1 MEIRI
6 ATRKSKLALWQSNYV
21 AKKLLATGK
30 ITSTSLVPISTRGDE
45 ILDKSLN
52 KIGGKGLFI
61 KELEVALKEGKAD
74 IAVHS
79 MKDLP
84 ANMPLEFCI
93 GSTLERA
100 NPADALIARNNINFD
115 LLPPGALVGT
125 SSLRRQAQ
133 IKAMRPDIRIEPL
146 RGNVETR
153 LKKLANRQ
161 YDAIILARAGLERLG
176 LKSHITETFT
186 FDQMLPAACQGVVG
200 IECLN
205 NRRQLKAIL
214 ESVQDPIAKSTT
226 AAERSIVKVLNA
238 DCQSPVASYA
248 AVEFDKITVTGLVAS
263 RNGDKVIR
271 ETTCGNAIAAK
282 TIGADVA
289 NKLLTKGAGEL
300 LKDAE

>member
-1 MEIRI
+1 MELRI

-21 AKKLLATGK
+21 ARKLLAIGK
-30 ITSTSLVPISTRGDE
+30 ITSISLVPISTRGDE
-45 ILDKSLN
+45 VLDKSLN

-61 KELEVALKEGKAD
+61 KELEVALQEGKAD

-93 GSTLERA
+93 ASTLKRA
-100 NPADALIARNNINFD
+100 NPADALVSRNNINFD
-115 LLPPGALVGT
+115 LLPSGALIGT

-133 IKAMRPDIRIEPL
+133 IQAMRPDIKIVPL

-153 LKKLANRQ
+153 LQKLANHQ
-161 YDAIILARAGLERLG
+161 YDAIILAHAGLERLG
-176 LKSHITETFT
+176 LKKHITETFT
-186 FDQMLPAACQGVVG
+186 FDQVLPAACQGVIG

-205 NRRQLKAIL
+205 NRQELKAIL

-226 AAERSIVKVLNA
+226 AAERSMVELLNA

-248 AVEFDKITVTGLVAS
+248 AVESKKITVTGLVAS
-263 RNGDKVIR
+263 KNGEKVIR
-271 ETTCGNAIAAK
+271 ETTCGNATAAK
-282 TIGADVA
+282 KIGADVA
-289 NKLLTKGAGEL
+289 NKLLTKGASEL

>member
-21 AKKLLATGK
+21 AKRLLATGQ
-30 ITSTSLVPISTRGDE
+30 ITSTSLVPISTRGDK

-61 KELEVALKEGKAD
+61 KELEVALKEGTAD

-100 NPADALIARNNINFD
+100 NPADALISRNNVNFD

-176 LKSHITETFT
+176 LKKHITETFT

-263 RNGDKVIR
+263 RNGEKVIR

-282 TIGADVA
+282 AIGADVA